1 MSEALIA
8 GIAVELPLDLCFG
21 KAGEQIQQ
29 DQGAADGADRAVV
42 FRQGCE
48 STAEGSGKGTLFFR
62 HKGSP
67 RFRKDF
73 MSTEQEGLVWE
84 NGCWQDF

>member
-8 GIAVELPLDLCFG
+8 GVAVELPLDLCFG
-21 KAGEQIQQ
+21 KAGEQVQQ
-29 DQGAADGADRAVV
+29 DQGAADGADCAVA
-42 FRQGCE
+42 FGQGCE
-48 STAEGSGKGTLFFR
+48 SAAEGSGKGTLFFR

-73 MSTEQEGLVWE
+73 MSTEQEGMVWK